1 MGKEEDKVVGNGVV
15 VLGGEHLIRMLK
27 LRRLR
32 QYVNNQIYVN
42 TTAKGRVLIQRRTE
56 YRTS

>member
-56 YRTS
+56 